1 MKNIGKIIIGG
12 AITGTLNGLFGSG
25 GGVAAV
31 LILKKLFKCEP
42 KEAHATAIM
51 IILPLSITS
60 LIIYLTQS
68 DIPFSTAIYTGAGG
82 IAGGFIGAKLLKK
95 IKSVYLTK
103 IFGIIMIAGA
113 LRMLFK

>member
-1 MKNIGKIIIGG
+1 MKNLGKILIGG
-12 AITGTLNGLFGSG
+12 AITGSMNGLFGSG

-31 LILKKLFKCEP
+31 LILKKLFGCEP

-60 LIIYLTQS
+60 IIIYFMKSQL
-68 DIPFSTAIYTGAGG
+68 PLSTAIYTSLGG
-82 IAGGFIGAKLLKK
+82 IVGGLIGAKLLKK

-103 IFGIIMIAGA
+103 IFGVVMIAGA